1 MFQETMGSLNRPREE
16 WKANMAEVASMAFS
30 MDVKPK
36 NKHTSLRRR
45 RISKQG
51 YSSHVLKTG
60 DIYISFEDDEQE
72 R

>member
-1 MFQETMGSLNRPREE
+1 
-16 WKANMAEVASMAFS
+16 MAEVDSMAFS
-30 MDVKPK
+30 MDVKP
-36 NKHTSLRRR
+36 NKHTSLKRK

-60 DIYISFEDDEQE
+60 DIYISFEGDEQE